1 MVYQRRQ
8 IITESERNRI
18 RGLYEIKPSYD
29 FIISDWLS
37 PDEKYAIFLDELYD
51 IENKVKL
58 GNIFENFELFTKF
71 IKHSFDVATDVSKQ
85 IKESVY
91 ESIDRLIIT
100 ESNRNISNLKG
111 VIREVLNEDNIFT
124 KVAGAAKDWAV
135 DTAKGAYTGVSDF
148 ISTGIEGA
156 KKLYKGISEGDWNS
170 IIDLIKKGSLYVAR
184 KIRDAL
190 YNPIGLILDAILIA
204 TGVGKGAQFVIWA
217 IVVALD
223 VYELISGDYEKSEQS
238 MIGRL
243 FFFGIDIIGMVFAGA
258 AAKSAE
264 GVIGGLL
271 KKFGSSTEG
280 LAKAVKSSPAFEG
293 FLKSILEGSS
303 KAAGF
308 MERAAQYLKTKSPMM
323 YNFISGIMGGLSKFL
338 NMLVN
343 AIKSIFVGAAK
354 GGSKLLTAPGKIVQ
368 KVVKGGAGE
377 VLGSVANVAVPTAAI
392 GTYGQYKQNAAST
405 ELVNALKNSE
415 IKPDFSKVKW

>member
-8 IITESERNRI
+8 IITESEKNRI

-71 IKHSFDVATDVSKQ
+71 IKHSFDVATDVSQQ

-135 DTAKGAYTGVSDF
+135 DTVKSAYTGVSDF
-148 ISTGIEGA
+148 ISTGIDAA
-156 KKLYKGISEGDWNS
+156 KKLYKDISEGDWKDILN
-170 IIDLIKKGSLYVAR
+170 LIKKGALYVAR
-184 KIRDAL
+184 KIRAAL
-190 YNPIGLILDAILIA
+190 YHPIGLILDAILIA
-204 TGVGKGAQFVIWA
+204 TGIGKGVQFVIWA

-223 VYELISGDYEKSEQS
+223 IYELVSGDYEEPDSS

-243 FFFGIDIIGMVFAGA
+243 FFFGIDIIGLVFAGA
-258 AAKSAE
+258 AAKAGKGLIS
-264 GVIGGLL
+264 GLL
-271 KKFGSSTEG
+271 RKFGSTTEG

-293 FLKSILEGSS
+293 ILKNILEGSS
-303 KAAGF
+303 KAVGF

-323 YNFISGIMGGLSKFL
+323 YKFISGIMGGLVKFL
-338 NMLVN
+338 TWLVN
-343 AIKSIFVGAAK
+343 IVKAILGGGAK
-354 GGSKLLTAPGKIVQ
+354 VLSAPGKIVQ
-368 KVVKGGAGE
+368 KVIKGGAGKA
-377 VLGSVANVAVPTAAI
+377 LGSASNVAVPAAAL
-392 GTYGQYKQNAAST
+392 GTYGKYKQNAASA

>member
-18 RGLYEIKPSYD
+18 LGLYEIKPSYD

-51 IENKVKL
+51 IKNKVKL

-71 IKHSFDVATDVSKQ
+71 IKHSFDVSVNVSQQ

-91 ESIDRLIIT
+91 ESISRLVIT
-100 ESNRNISNLKG
+100 ESNRNIFNLKG
-111 VIREVLNEDNIFT
+111 IIREVLDEENMLTN
-124 KVAGAAKDWAV
+124 VAGATKDWV
-135 DTAKGAYTGVSDF
+135 TDTAKSTYAGVSDF

-170 IIDLIKKGSLYVAR
+170 IVNLIKKGALYVAR
-184 KIRDAL
+184 KIREAL

-217 IVVALD
+217 IVVGLD
-223 VYELISGDYEKSEQS
+223 VYELISGDYEEPNSS

-243 FFFGIDIIGMVFAGA
+243 LFFGIDIIGLVFTGM
-258 AAKSAE
+258 AAKASK

-271 KKFGSSTEG
+271 RKFGSTTEG
-280 LAKAVKSSPAFEG
+280 LSKAVKSSPTFERL
-293 FLKSILEGSS
+293 LKSILNGSS

-308 MERAAQYLKTKSPMM
+308 MERASQYLKTKSPMM
-323 YNFISGIMGGLSKFL
+323 YKFISGIMGGLVKFL
-338 NMLVN
+338 NVLVN
-343 AIKSIFVGAAK
+343 TIKSIFGGVGK
-354 GGSKLLTAPGKIVQ
+354 VLSVPGNIVK
-368 KVVKGGAGE
+368 KVVKGSTGE
-377 VLGSVANVAVPTAAI
+377 VLGAAANVAVPVSAI
-392 GTYGQYKQNAAST
+392 GTYGQYKQNAANA
-405 ELVNALKNSE
+405 ELTNAIKNLE